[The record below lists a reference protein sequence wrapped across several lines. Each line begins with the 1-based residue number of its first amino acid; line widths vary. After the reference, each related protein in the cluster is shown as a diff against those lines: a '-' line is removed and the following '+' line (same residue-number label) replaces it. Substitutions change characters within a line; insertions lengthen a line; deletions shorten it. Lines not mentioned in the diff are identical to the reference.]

1 MSITFAI
8 TLLIVHGLFAV
19 FLLGALTH
27 QALASVWPRK
37 PGQSDF
43 VARFRGVNGA
53 GYTNAVIVLFIA
65 TFVLGG
71 WVYTYYR
78 TQVRPPLEA
87 LRDLRTVGLF
97 ELKEHYLAIAL
108 AMLPGYWYYWRRRP
122 DARRTRAAITIILA
136 LSVWA
141 GFIIGHIINN
151 VRGLM

>member
-1 MSITFAI
+1 MTV
-8 TLLIVHGLFAV
+8 TLLIIHGLLAV

-53 GYTNAVIVLFIA
+53 GYTNAVVVLFIA
-65 TFVLGG
+65 TFIMGG
-71 WVYTYYR
+71 IVYTFYR

-87 LRDLRTVGLF
+87 LQDLPTVGLF

-122 DARRTRAAITIILA
+122 DARGTRAAITVVLA